1 MRTRHLAS
9 YVALAERAEPKLEGA
24 GMMTWLERLDLGLG
38 NLRAALDWSAQT
50 SEADRALRLASA
62 LQRFWTVR
70 GDLSE
75 ARSRFEVALSPGD
88 GDPLLRAGA
97 LCAVGSLSGQEQ
109 RC

>member
-1 MRTRHLAS
+1 
-9 YVALAERAEPKLEGA
+9 
-24 GMMTWLERLDLGLG
+24 
-38 NLRAALDWSAQT
+38 
-50 SEADRALRLASA
+50 
-62 LQRFWTVR
+62 VR

-88 GDPLLRAGA
+88 GAPLLRAGA